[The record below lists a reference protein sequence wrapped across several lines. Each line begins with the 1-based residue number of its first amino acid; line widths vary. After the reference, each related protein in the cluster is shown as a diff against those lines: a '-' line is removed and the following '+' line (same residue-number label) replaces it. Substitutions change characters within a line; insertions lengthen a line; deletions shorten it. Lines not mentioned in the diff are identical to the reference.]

1 MKAETIPFRD
11 FMNGSWKQH
20 KVVKQDMRLLP
31 EAAFIPNEPTTFLVT
46 MLGIGLVVLIAEH
59 YLQDTDYAEKIRIFR
74 SRYIKYAFPVCVVST
89 GIYVFVKVVN
99 ILL

>member
-11 FMNGSWKQH
+11 FMNGSWK
-20 KVVKQDMRLLP
+20 KPKQVSNLLP
-31 EAAFIPNEPTTFLVT
+31 AVAFVPNEPTTFMVT

-59 YLQDTDYAEKIRIFR
+59 CLQDTDYAEKIRIFR
-74 SRYIKYAFPVCVVST
+74 SRYIKYAFPVCVAAT
-89 GIYVFVKVVN
+89 GVYVFIKVVN